1 LDRQTGTPGYAG
13 ANAQA
18 HKRGKIGGA
27 MKIEYVC
34 PWEVEV
40 KWHKPDEVTCVIS
53 ASGKT
58 REDAFDQVRKIMDGP
73 SISINEAARRAGLI
87 ITGAQ

>member
-1 LDRQTGTPGYAG
+1 
-13 ANAQA
+13 
-18 HKRGKIGGA
+18 

-40 KWHKPDEVTCVIS
+40 TWHKPNGVTRVIS

-58 REDAFDQVRKIMDGP
+58 REDAFDLIRKIMDGP
-73 SISINEAARRAGLI
+73 SIWINEAARRAGLEPNKN
-87 ITGAQ
+87 TKGTP